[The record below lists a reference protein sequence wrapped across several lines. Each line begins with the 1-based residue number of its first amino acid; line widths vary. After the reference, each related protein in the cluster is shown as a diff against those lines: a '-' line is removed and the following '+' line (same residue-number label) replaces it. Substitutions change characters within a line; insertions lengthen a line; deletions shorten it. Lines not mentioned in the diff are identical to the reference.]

1 MNERDWTLYQLTAV
15 VTPTITKSVKFI
27 EGNVRFSMTK
37 IRFLDIVISA
47 MILSKMQRIS
57 FLSRNVRYDVQVR
70 V

>member
-1 MNERDWTLYQLTAV
+1 MKGTGPYTSL
-15 VTPTITKSVKFI
+15 VTPKIAKSVKFI

-57 FLSRNVRYDVQVR
+57 FLSRNVRYDEQVR